1 MPATYGKK
9 RTEILT
15 VVRMK
20 ENALRDAATGRVVRT
35 NSDYKRD
42 ERQHVEGCNPG

>member
-1 MPATYGKK
+1 MPSTYGKK

-20 ENALRDAATGRVVRT
+20 ENALRDAETDGVVGT
-35 NSDYKRD
+35 NSDYERD